1 MKKYVIL
8 FLISIFIITAIV
20 LSGTIINAAEQVNV
34 YTLKSFDA
42 ERTLNASGRLQYESL
57 KNIYSENY
65 GLIEAIYVKS
75 GDEVKKGDEL
85 LSLYE
90 FSTQDSFP
98 YSSGEIDKLITAF
111 NSGLLGDD
119 ITDTIK
125 KYALQKTI
133 YADADGRVSSISCM
147 ENEIVQ
153 QKAVL
158 MKLVD
163 PAKLTIP
170 LNINESDIEKISI
183 GQKVRISFT
192 AVEDKKYSGSVTDI
206 AKEAKQTTGLVGK
219 ETSVEV
225 TVTMDESDDRLK
237 PGYSAECIIII
248 SLDKDRLILPYE
260 YLNQDSS
267 GEYVFIV
274 KHGRARK
281 QYIKTGEDYSSGAE
295 ILEGLIPG
303 DKIITDKKELSD
315 DDRIV
320 IDNED

>member
-1 MKKYVIL
+1 MPKRALIRLAPWYSCASEQFRQL
-8 FLISIFIITAIV
+8 FSPSIPLSVLFTLPEFDITESERIV
-20 LSGTIINAAEQVNV
+20 ESGTN
-34 YTLKSFDA
+34 
-42 ERTLNASGRLQYESL
+42 
-57 KNIYSENY
+57 
-65 GLIEAIYVKS
+65 
-75 GDEVKKGDEL
+75 
-85 LSLYE
+85 
-90 FSTQDSFP
+90 
-98 YSSGEIDKLITAF
+98 
-111 NSGLLGDD
+111 
-119 ITDTIK
+119 
-125 KYALQKTI
+125 
-133 YADADGRVSSISCM
+133 
-147 ENEIVQ
+147 
-153 QKAVL
+153 
-158 MKLVD
+158 
-163 PAKLTIP
+163 
-170 LNINESDIEKISI
+170 
-183 GQKVRISFT
+183 KVRISFT

-219 ETSVEV
+219 ETSVGV
-225 TVTMDESDDRLK
+225 TATRDESDDRLK